1 MKKNCLIKSLIAS
14 TIFFTII
21 FYVAMNKGNEWVVK
35 PVKHFFINQGI
46 SESKLLVTELPA
58 TPERDSLVLY
68 LEKYLNH
75 LSNSKNISLN
85 EIGSVADTI
94 TSITKDKIIDTNEI
108 KSFKELTNNL
118 MKNERQ

>member
-75 LSNSKNISLN
+75 LSNSINISLN

-94 TSITKDKIIDTNEI
+94 TSITKDKIIDTNEV

>member
-46 SESKLLVTELPA
+46 SESKLLVTELPS

>member
-94 TSITKDKIIDTNEI
+94 TSITKDKVIDTNEI